1 VLKHVLLIG
10 TLAMSSMALA
20 DGAKAQPDDLPGPP
34 PEVVKNPAKVDPPA
48 IPAFELPAVEP
59 GFHTPRELRV
69 RGKRLLGM
77 EIKVKGYITWIY
89 DCATEIASANPKA
102 TRAQVKAAIDKDPTL
117 CERPKFY
124 LGDARDTP
132 REATI
137 WVVDVPR
144 PPNKVERARLPK
156 AQLKAWP
163 AVPRLAVGD
172 HVAVTGAWAL
182 ESAHDEQHSDGLL
195 VFKAIEPSAPAS
207 AGLAPVAPTAEPDIA
222 VVTKVPARKP
232 VDDKAR
238 NASAT
243 RFNAC
248 NQALGARQ
256 LDTAITECEAATK
269 LWDGNHLA
277 WYARATAHMAKDEWP
292 QARIA
297 VERSVTLRPDLG
309 MYQLYH
315 GISLYEAEQ
324 RRAREEQARKDG
336 KKPEE
341 VVVDPSQLKLE
352 PARDAL
358 RRAAK
363 LAPDLWRAHYY
374 LGRVYR
380 ELDDAR
386 RAAEQFSATIKTHPA
401 YRFAYIA
408 LCELYLRWS
417 YVDEALAVALLG
429 TTNVPAAEASEM
441 WFLAGRAY
449 GEKQADD
456 QAIDAF
462 SRALASNP
470 EDVRPKFQRG
480 QIYIRKGDIASART
494 DLEDVVKS
502 TDPRFAGLKPF
513 ARQQLGKLGKKR

>member
-1 VLKHVLLIG
+1 VLKEVLSIG
-10 TLAMSSMALA
+10 LLAISTAAFA
-20 DGAKAQPDDLPGPP
+20 DAKLQPDDLPGPP
-34 PEVVKNPAKVDPPA
+34 PEAVKNPAKVDPPA
-48 IPAFELPAVEP
+48 VPAFELPAVEP
-59 GFHTPRELRV
+59 GFHSPRELRV
-69 RGKRLLGM
+69 RGKRLLGT

-89 DCATEIASANPKA
+89 DCATEVGSANPKA
-102 TRAQVKAAIDKDPTL
+102 TRAQIRTAIDKDPTL

-124 LGDARDTP
+124 LGDAKDTP
-132 REATI
+132 REAAI

-144 PPNKVERARLPK
+144 SPNKLERQRLPK
-156 AQLKAWP
+156 DQLKAWP
-163 AVPRLAVGD
+163 AVPKLALGD
-172 HVAVTGAWAL
+172 HVAVTATWAL
-182 ESAHDEQHSDGLL
+182 ESPHAEHNSDGLL
-195 VFKAIEPSAPAS
+195 VFKAVEPSPPAG
-207 AGLAPVAPTAEPDIA
+207 AGLAPVAPAAEPEVA
-222 VVTKVPARKP
+222 VVTKPPMRKP

-238 NASAT
+238 NASAA

-248 NQALGARQ
+248 NQALAARQ
-256 LDTAITECEAATK
+256 LDTAIAECEAATK

-292 QARIA
+292 QARTA

-336 KKPEE
+336 KKPED
-341 VVVDPSQLKLE
+341 VAVDPSQLGLE

-358 RRAAK
+358 RRAAR

-386 RAAEQFSATIKTHPA
+386 HAAEQFTLAIKTHPA

-429 TTNVPAAEASEM
+429 TANLAQAEAGEM

-449 GEKQADD
+449 GEKRADD
-456 QAIDAF
+456 QAIDAY
-462 SRALASNP
+462 SRALASNAD
-470 EDVRPKFQRG
+470 DVRAKFQRG
-480 QIYIRKGDIASART
+480 QIYVRKGDVASAKA

-502 TDPRFAGLKPF
+502 ADPRFAGLKPF
-513 ARQQLGKLGKKR
+513 ARQQLGKLPGKKR